1 MLRLAEGSGCAL
13 LNSFLQTENA
23 GKMKPYTAET
33 GKVLLNPRILTAAA
47 MKQQR
52 NDQIWF

>member
-23 GKMKPYTAET
+23 EKMKPYTAET